1 MTAAAHE
8 EHAQTLPAGELAF
21 RAVGVKKHYPGV
33 KALDGVDLDG
43 YAGSVLG
50 VCGANG
56 AGKSTFAKLL
66 AGVESLTEG
75 EITITGYPHPVR
87 NAAEAEQAGVLMM
100 HQEPL
105 IIDDFTVGENVWL
118 YKLRQGKDIR
128 PWAQKVD
135 TNSAETRKVLEG
147 VGLGHLST
155 RQLARDLGP
164 GQRQMLSLSRAAV
177 TTHKIMILDET
188 TASTSEEHFNDIL
201 DLVDRE
207 KKAGT
212 SIIFVSHRL
221 NEVFAMCDR
230 IAVLR
235 NGKLIKVLDAA
246 ETNPDEI
253 TSLMIG
259 QALKALA
266 RPAPVQVTSDQV
278 PVLSVADLYGGTARG
293 VSFDVNPGEIVGLYG
308 LVGSGRS
315 SVARTITGQRPA
327 AAGTIK
333 LHGKQVD
340 LPTPTAAVSKRIAY
354 LTEDRRL
361 EGFVKDFDNGQNM
374 SLVVLPKLSKAGVVD
389 GGAEKKRVRELIGEY
404 QVKGGTKTYTRTLSG
419 GNQQKV
425 VVAKWMETDPDF
437 VVLDEPTKGIDVGAR
452 ANIYEI
458 IHALAARGKGVLVVS
473 SEAEELLSLCH
484 RILVMRNGGIV
495 GEFDPEDATTDD
507 LIRTALTHQD

>member
-1 MTAAAHE
+1 
-8 EHAQTLPAGELAF
+8 
-21 RAVGVKKHYPGV
+21 
-33 KALDGVDLDG
+33 
-43 YAGSVLG
+43 
-50 VCGANG
+50 
-56 AGKSTFAKLL
+56 
-66 AGVESLTEG
+66 
-75 EITITGYPHPVR
+75 
-87 NAAEAEQAGVLMM
+87 MM

-118 YKLRQGKDIR
+118 YKLREGRDIR

-135 TNSAETRKVLEG
+135 TNSAETRKVLQG

-155 RQLARDLGP
+155 RQFARDLGP

-235 NGKLIKVLDAA
+235 NGKLVKTLNAA
-246 ETNPDEI
+246 DSNPDEI
-253 TSLMIG
+253 TTLMIG

-266 RPAPVQVTSDQV
+266 RPAPVQSDPDQV
-278 PVLSVADLYGGTARG
+278 PVMSVRDLYGGAARG
-293 VSFDVNPGEIVGLYG
+293 C
-308 LVGSGRS
+308 LVRRQSGRDRRS
-315 SVARTITGQRPA
+315 LRAGRQRPILRRAHHHRSAPSRQRLDQA
-327 AAGTIK
+327 ARRGGQPAHSRGRR
-333 LHGKQVD
+333 GARD
-340 LPTPTAAVSKRIAY
+340 RLPDRGPPPGGLRQGLRQRREHEPRRAAQ
-354 LTEDRRL
+354 D
-361 EGFVKDFDNGQNM
+361 GQ
-374 SLVVLPKLSKAGVVD
+374 PGVVQS
-389 GGAEKKRVRELIGEY
+389 AVEKKRVRELIEEY

-458 IHALAARGKGVLVVS
+458 IHSVAARGKGVLVVS

-484 RILVMRNGGIV
+484 RILVMRNGQIV
-495 GEFDPEDATTDD
+495 GRVRP
-507 LIRTALTHQD
+507 RTCRHR

>member
-1 MTAAAHE
+1 MLTQQRSEGA
-8 EHAQTLPAGELAF
+8 EHARTVAF
-21 RAVGVKKHYPGV
+21 KAVGVKKHYPGV
-33 KALDGVDLDG
+33 KALDEVDLEG
-43 YAGSVLG
+43 YAGSVLA

-66 AGVESLTEG
+66 AGVETPTDG
-75 EITITGYPHPVR
+75 EITVTGYPHPVR

-118 YKLRQGKDIR
+118 YKLRAGKDIR
-128 PWAQKVD
+128 PWATKVD
-135 TNSAETRKVLEG
+135 TNDERTRDVLRS

-155 RQLARDLGP
+155 HESAKDLGP
-164 GQRQMLSLSRAAV
+164 GQRQMLSLSRAEV

-188 TASTSEEHFNDIL
+188 TASTSEEHFNNIL
-201 DLVDRE
+201 ELVDRE

-235 NGKLIKVLDAA
+235 NGKLVKVLDAA
-246 ETNPDEI
+246 DTNPDEI
-253 TSLMIG
+253 TTLMIG

-266 RPAPVQVTSDQV
+266 RPVPVTVTSATQ
-278 PVLSVADLYGGTARG
+278 PVLSVRDLHGGTAHG

-315 SVARTITGQRPA
+315 SVARTITGQRKVGS
-327 AAGTIK
+327 GTIK
-333 LHGKQVD
+333 LHGQPVS
-340 LPTPTAAVSKRIAY
+340 LPSPGAAVAKRVAY

-361 EGFVKDFDNGQNM
+361 EGFVKDFDNGTNM
-374 SLVVLPKLSKAGVVD
+374 SLVALPKMAKFGIIRSAV
-389 GGAEKKRVRELIGEY
+389 ERKRVRELIDEY

-425 VVAKWMETDPDF
+425 CVAKWLETAPDF

-458 IHALAARGKGVLVVS
+458 IHRLAAGGKGILVVS

-484 RILVMRNGGIV
+484 RILVMRNGVIA
-495 GEFDPEDATTDD
+495 GEFDPEQSDTDD
-507 LIRTALTHQD
+507 LIRTALSHAD

>member
-1 MTAAAHE
+1 
-8 EHAQTLPAGELAF
+8 
-21 RAVGVKKHYPGV
+21 
-33 KALDGVDLDG
+33 
-43 YAGSVLG
+43 
-50 VCGANG
+50 
-56 AGKSTFAKLL
+56 
-66 AGVESLTEG
+66 
-75 EITITGYPHPVR
+75 
-87 NAAEAEQAGVLMM
+87 
-100 HQEPL
+100 
-105 IIDDFTVGENVWL
+105 
-118 YKLRQGKDIR
+118 
-128 PWAQKVD
+128 
-135 TNSAETRKVLEG
+135 
-147 VGLGHLST
+147 
-155 RQLARDLGP
+155 
-164 GQRQMLSLSRAAV
+164 
-177 TTHKIMILDET
+177 MILDET

-201 DLVDRE
+201 DLVRRE
-207 KKAGT
+207 KEAGT

-235 NGKLIKVLDAA
+235 GGKLVKTLNAA
-246 ETNPDEI
+246 DTNADEI

-266 RPAPVQVTSDQV
+266 RPTPVTVEAGAV
-278 PVLSVADLYGGTARG
+278 PVLSVANLYGGTAND
-293 VSFDVNPGEIVGLYG
+293 VSFDVNPGEVVGLYG

-327 AAGTIK
+327 VSGSIK
-333 LHGKQVD
+333 LHGEEVK
-340 LPTPTAAVSKRIAY
+340 LPNPTAAVNKRIAY

-374 SLVVLPKLSKAGVVD
+374 SLVALPKLAKAGIVD
-389 GGAEKKRVRELIGEY
+389 AAAEKKRVRELIGEY

-425 VVAKWMETDPDF
+425 VVAKWLETDPEF

-458 IHALAARGKGVLVVS
+458 IHAVAARGKGVLVVS

-484 RILVMRNGGIV
+484 RILVMRNGKIV
-495 GEFDPEDATTDD
+495 AEFDPDQADTDD